1 MLQRCLPAGL
11 LDYLHSNESVPVNEA
26 DLLTPR
32 NNLQTAM
39 RQQNSRP
46 LGQLQ
51 DQLKSMQISV
61 EAKLETLLQ
70 HWNVQQ
76 KFTALQRKEDR
87 SREQRPVVLRKR
99 KRMIKA
105 TMNWRMLIY
114 QFNCN
119 HSKANLIWNEKTREE
134 FRQAIVSV

>member
-1 MLQRCLPAGL
+1 MPAGL
-11 LDYLHSNESVPVNEA
+11 LDYLHSKEGVPINET

-39 RQQNSRP
+39 SQQGSGNRP

-51 DQLKSMQISV
+51 DQLKSVQISV

-76 KFTALQRKEDR
+76 KFTALQRKEDK
-87 SREQRPVVLRKR
+87 SQRPVVLRKR

-105 TMNWRMLIY
+105 TMNWRMLSY
-114 QFNCN
+114 QFNSN

-134 FRQAIVSV
+134 LRQAIVN